1 MEVLVNQERINAINH
16 FMNELE
22 DKRSDLT
29 KPEIYRKYEFYLN
42 QVSATDIFYLSW
54 YQDNT
59 SHSIEY
65 LKETAGKFVNVFYH
79 GLSSTKPDSYSS
91 LLLQYFTKE
100 NEAIEKQ
107 LDSIKPY
114 FKRGKILK
122 HCESI
127 LEVLMKCDELEKKF
141 IKRELILYPRL
152 EKKKITTKPFEVLWS
167 LNDDARHIRNKL
179 IEILKSDEIDEMQLI
194 YLIGDYYNVVYG
206 INNKEDL
213 ILFPIADKLLS
224 QEEQSDMYN
233 ECLEYGFSFITDT
246 PKVVEKAIENQIENG
261 RIKTSTGEL
270 SVSEFEGVMKFLP
283 VDITFVDI
291 NDQVQ
296 YFNDRKE
303 RHFPRNKSI
312 IGRLVKNCHPPKS
325 VHVVEEIM
333 EAFKN
338 GDRDIAE
345 FWIEFKGVFLYITY
359 YAVRND
365 KNEYIGTLEV
375 SQDVTRIR
383 ELKGQQRLLDWN

>member
-1 MEVLVNQERINAINH
+1 MEVLVNQERINAINN

-42 QVSATDIFYLSW
+42 QVSATDIFYLNW

-59 SHSIEY
+59 SHDIEY

-79 GLSSTKPDSYSS
+79 GLSSTKPSSYSS

-100 NEAIEKQ
+100 NKEIEKQ

-114 FKRGKILK
+114 FKRGKILEHSK
-122 HCESI
+122 TI

-152 EKKKITTKPFEVLWS
+152 ENKTITTKPFEVLWS
-167 LNDDARHIRNKL
+167 LNDDARRIRNKL
-179 IEILKSDEIDEMQLI
+179 IEILQNDEIDEMQLI

-213 ILFPIADKLLS
+213 ILFPIANKLLS
-224 QEEQSDMYN
+224 QEEQVDMYN
-233 ECLEYGFSFITDT
+233 ECLEYGFSFITET
-246 PKVVEKAIENQIENG
+246 PNVIEKVIENQTEDG
-261 RIKTSTGEL
+261 LIKTSTGEL
-270 SVSEFEGVMKFLP
+270 SISEFEGVMKFLP

-291 NDQVQ
+291 NDQVR
-296 YFNDRKE
+296 YFNDRKD

-333 EAFKN
+333 EAFKK
-338 GDRDIAE
+338 GDKDIAE

-359 YAVRND
+359 YAVKND